1 MMEFNIPAN
10 GNKKL
15 EALMLLV
22 KKDKEIETLLKM
34 SNITA
39 IDRMGYNDHGPTHVR
54 IVANSSLRML
64 RILMKRKI
72 VPDIVKSYKL
82 KKEDAEI
89 IVVFSAVLHDIGH
102 AIHRKNHELLST
114 ILAGPI
120 IDRILSSLYKD
131 QEKNIIK
138 LEILHTIY
146 SHEPNMDPL
155 TIEGGVMKVADA
167 LDMEMGRARIPYQ
180 AGSVNIHSVSA
191 MAIDKVKI
199 FEGIKKPIRI
209 IIHMSDSAGIFQVD
223 ELLKGKVRTSGIAKE
238 LEIEAILKQGKK
250 EKILKKY
257 VYN

>member
-1 MMEFNIPAN
+1 MIEFHIPIS

-15 EALMLLV
+15 GTLISLV
-22 KKDKEIETLLKM
+22 KKDREIEMLLKM

-39 IDRMGYNDHGPTHVR
+39 IDRMGYNDHGPTHVK
-54 IVANSSLRML
+54 IVANSSLRIL

-72 VPDIVKSYKL
+72 VPGIIKDYKF

-89 IVVFSAVLHDIGH
+89 IVVLSAILHDIGH

-120 IDRILSSLYKD
+120 IDRVLDGLYEGREKD
-131 QEKNIIK
+131 IMK

-180 AGSVNIHSVSA
+180 AGSVNIHSMSA
-191 MAIDKVKI
+191 MAIEKVKI
-199 FEGIKKPIRI
+199 FEGIKRPIRI
-209 IIHMSDSAGIFQVD
+209 IIYMSDSAGIFQVD
-223 ELLKGKVRTSGIAKE
+223 ELLKGKVKTSGIAEE
-238 LEIEAILKQGKK
+238 LEIDAILKQGKK
-250 EKILKKY
+250 EKILKKFQF
-257 VYN
+257 